1 MRSTVTQVLAIFHK
15 DMLPSF
21 EAPGQSLLGFS
32 SHAPSGAHCYL
43 LHQPPTTTSP
53 LPPVDLT
60 CPVWPTRTAR
70 TTQVSWLSW
79 WAQTILSTVAF
90 IILLFSNAVTDRSA
104 RGNILG
110 NGVALALGS
119 LACSAAS
126 VCW

>member
-1 MRSTVTQVLAIFHK
+1 MGAFRNDFFRA
-15 DMLPSF
+15 
-21 EAPGQSLLGFS
+21 LGFPLLRQQS
-32 SHAPSGAHCYL
+32 PPPPRPSQDMPGRF
-43 LHQPPTTTSP
+43 
-53 LPPVDLT
+53 
-60 CPVWPTRTAR
+60 TRDDPIPHVAV
-70 TTQVSWLSW
+70 TQVSWLSW

-90 IILLFSNAVTDRSA
+90 IILLFSNAVTNRSA

>member
-1 MRSTVTQVLAIFHK
+1 M
-15 DMLPSF
+15 
-21 EAPGQSLLGFS
+21 
-32 SHAPSGAHCYL
+32 SGARAESNGAHYYL
-43 LHQPPTTTSP
+43 PYQPPDELLATT
-53 LPPVDLT
+53 PVNLT
-60 CPVWPTRTAR
+60 CPGRPTHTAR